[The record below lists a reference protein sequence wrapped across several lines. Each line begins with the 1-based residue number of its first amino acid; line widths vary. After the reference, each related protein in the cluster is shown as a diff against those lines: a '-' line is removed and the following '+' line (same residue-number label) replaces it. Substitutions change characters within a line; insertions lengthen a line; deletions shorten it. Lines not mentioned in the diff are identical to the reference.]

1 MRSTTVP
8 LPMNELE
15 DLQRPPHVISQL
27 IDMLFDE
34 EQPLPEQQTQRWAH
48 LTTCIP
54 CQAFLGSYLLQSI
67 EYDKAHGKP
76 DGVAQEH
83 LARLIQHMH
92 QTLEADIPPYVE
104 ALEER
109 GVEEANT
116 MFPQFAEHMQT
127 CPECQAAVQDLRL
140 WLY

>member
-1 MRSTTVP
+1 MPSTTVP

-15 DLQRPPHVISQL
+15 DLQRPPHVLSQL

-34 EQPLPEQQTQRWAH
+34 ERFLPEQQTQRWTH
-48 LTTCIP
+48 LATCIP
-54 CQAFLGSYLLQSI
+54 CQSFLGSYLLQSI

-76 DGVAQEH
+76 EGPAQEH

-92 QTLEADIPPYVE
+92 QTLEVDIPPYVE

-109 GVEEANT
+109 GVEEANKL
-116 MFPQFAEHMQT
+116 FPQFAEHVQT
-127 CPECQAAVQDLRL
+127 CPECQSAVQDLRR